1 MRNKTLTKQ
10 CDSCNFCIMNDKN
23 HLCCSWGNSKSI
35 KILNTP
41 KRKKGYP
48 ECKLIKRRVNI

>member
-1 MRNKTLTKQ
+1 MRQKTLTKQ
-10 CDSCNFCIMNDKN
+10 CDSCSFCIMNDKN
-23 HLCCSWGNSKSI
+23 QLCCGWGNSKSI

-48 ECKLIKRRVNI
+48 ECNLIKS